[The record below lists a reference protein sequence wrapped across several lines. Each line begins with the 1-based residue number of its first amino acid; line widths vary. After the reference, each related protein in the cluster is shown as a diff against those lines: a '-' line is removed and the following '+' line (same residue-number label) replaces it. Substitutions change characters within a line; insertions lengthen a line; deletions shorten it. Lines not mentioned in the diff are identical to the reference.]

1 MNLPEYTIMT
11 LIGMVV
17 VIVLEL
23 FVVRSGIFRR
33 AQYWAALGICLFF
46 QCFVDGWLTKLSNPI
61 VLYNPD
67 EFSGIRFPFDI
78 PIEDFG
84 FGFAMIT
91 AVLMLWQA
99 RLNRRA
105 SADHGSDGAPST
117 DEDHTASPTS
127 AEEADPR

>member
-1 MNLPEYTIMT
+1 MNLPEYTVMT

-46 QCFVDGWLTKLSNPI
+46 QCLVDGWLTKLSDPI

-91 AVLMLWQA
+91 AVLMLWQR
-99 RLNRRA
+99 RLNRRSPVA
-105 SADHGSDGAPST
+105 EAADEAGADGAGADAGAGT
-117 DEDHTASPTS
+117 K
-127 AEEADPR
+127 EAGNR